1 MAKPKNKLTRDEIVD
16 FRKLTDFIRDEY
28 EAHGIE
34 PSWNL
39 LMAQV
44 KNMTKNYDI
53 TYIGILNVLKYM
65 TQIEDV
71 DITSYDTLG
80 LVPYYIDRTSR
91 YIEKYK
97 AVKKS
102 INDFNF
108 EEEVE
113 FIKPIKQNRRRERK
127 NETFE

>member
-1 MAKPKNKLTRDEIVD
+1 MAKQNKLKRDEIVD

-28 EAHGIE
+28 KEHGIE

-39 LMAQV
+39 LMTQV
-44 KNMTKNYDI
+44 KNMVKNYDI

-65 TQIEDV
+65 TQIEDI
-71 DITSYDTLG
+71 DITSFDTLG
-80 LVPYYIDRTSR
+80 LVPYYIDRTNR

-102 INDFNF
+102 IDDFDF
-108 EEEVE
+108 TEEVE
-113 FIKPIKQNRRRERK
+113 FIKPIKQSKRRERK